1 MIYFYF
7 VLSVVSAAA
16 FVADMILRY
25 MEKIKSFDYEKP
37 LFKFKSGTAPSVPIY
52 KFLPENL
59 TMLIV
64 FVMTMSAT
72 GALYT
77 ILGMDWFLSL
87 LCGVSGG
94 ATVCFII
101 QYLIGN
107 AIDSAKGR
115 RLPKG
120 EDASGL
126 DGYAAEDIEAGGC
139 GKAVFS
145 YNDREYEARA
155 ANSGQIDLAKFD
167 KITALYESGGFYFAV
182 RSDKVYKEVE

>member
-7 VLSVVSAAA
+7 VLSVISAAA
-16 FVADMILRY
+16 FTADMILRY

-37 LFKFKSGTAPSVPIY
+37 LFKLKKRTVPID
-52 KFLPENL
+52 KFLPQNL

-64 FVMTMSAT
+64 FVLVMSVT

-77 ILGMDWFLSL
+77 LLGMDWFLSL
-87 LCGVSGG
+87 LCGISGG
-94 ATVCFII
+94 SFACFII
-101 QYLIGN
+101 RHVIMNTVAY
-107 AIDSAKGR
+107 AKGHK
-115 RLPKG
+115 LPKG
-120 EDASGL
+120 EDAAGL

-139 GKAVFS
+139 GKAILFFE
-145 YNDREYEARA
+145 DREYEATA
-155 ANSGQIDLAKFD
+155 ANSGRVDLAKFD